1 MTING
6 NIKFFGPN
14 KIDENCTFTF
24 TTANTNLSSS
34 LYDRNRSTKLLS
46 IGSTD
51 LVNEDWVIDFLAPK
65 TFNRIYVDNHNI
77 SAGNIQYWDGTTYQ
91 SFSTLVVWTANTEV
105 TSYFEFNSVTAT
117 KIRLRIHSA
126 IIANAQK
133 YVGELAVFLE
143 IGTIGAN
150 PVGFNPEFID
160 KSIANQSATGG
171 NIFILFGTKYHAT
184 LNFTDADATDT
195 ALLYTL
201 KTLGTSFYIWPCG
214 GVGQT
219 DHGFRLQD
227 IFFVNFINFFAPR
240 LVGSVYGIASMI
252 SMEVAEV

>member
-14 KIDENCTFTF
+14 KIDENSTFTF

-34 LYDRNRSTKLLS
+34 LYDRTRSTKLVS

-51 LVNEDWVIDFLAPK
+51 LANEDWVIDFLAPK
-65 TFNRIYVDNHNI
+65 IFNRLYVDNHNI
-77 SAGNIQYWDGTTYQ
+77 KSGEIQYWDGAAYQ
-91 SFSTLVVWTANTEV
+91 AFSTPATWTGNAAA
-105 TSYFEFNSVTAT
+105 TSYFEFNSVTSS
-117 KIRLRIHSA
+117 KIRLRA
-126 IIANAQK
+126 TTTIIANAQK
-133 YVGELAVFLE
+133 YVGELAAFLE

-150 PVGFNPEFID
+150 PVGFEPEFID
-160 KSIANQSATGG
+160 KSIANQGATGG